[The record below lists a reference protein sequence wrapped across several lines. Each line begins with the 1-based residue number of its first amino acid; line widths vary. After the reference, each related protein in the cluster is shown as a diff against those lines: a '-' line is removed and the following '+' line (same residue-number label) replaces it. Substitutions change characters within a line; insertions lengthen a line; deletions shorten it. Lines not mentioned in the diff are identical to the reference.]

1 MDGGWKDDTMLKPS
15 IMLSLFMLLAFLCFS
30 SHVPAAESGGSNAV
44 VTVIKGTARVY
55 SKEATQGHG
64 IKKGDRIKEDQE
76 VRVAEKSRIEMRFP
90 DGTVMRLSEK
100 SRLKMSELTFN
111 KQTESKNV
119 KVDLEGGKLWANV
132 KKLTTPDS
140 SVAVR
145 TSNAVAGVRGTVYQV
160 NVDEDKSALVKVYD
174 GEVYVANPPRDT
186 AQQTDKVKAPHPV
199 AGPHEVP
206 PPVHEVS
213 MEEWTVIVKAMQQ
226 ITISPEGVASKPQ
239 AIDPKTDA
247 DDWVKW
253 NQERDKTLT
262 F

>member
-1 MDGGWKDDTMLKPS
+1 MLKPS
-15 IMLSLFMLLAFLCFS
+15 ITLSLVLLLAFVCVS
-30 SHVPAAESGGSNAV
+30 SHVPAAESGGSDAV

-55 SKEATQGHG
+55 SKAATQGHV

-100 SRLKMSELTFN
+100 SSLKMSELTFN
-111 KQTESKNV
+111 KKTESKNV
-119 KVDLEGGKLWANV
+119 TVDLEGGKLWAKV

-140 SVAVR
+140 SVAVK

-186 AQQTDKVKAPHPV
+186 SQPIDKVKAPHPV

-226 ITISPEGVASKPQ
+226 ITISPEGVASQPQ
-239 AIDPKTDA
+239 AIDPKADA

-253 NQERDKTLT
+253 NQERDKKLP